1 MNEGAEVV
9 FAAALAGGMMY
20 FLRRLGFSAL
30 WAMLLPAGG
39 LAAHTL
45 LRAHGLTVQQAGATA
60 LFLFVYALI
69 ASDRIHKTRLAL
81 AGAAAVLALRF
92 IEQHT
97 ALHGRG
103 EVEGIDWN
111 TIFLL
116 VGMMIIVNI
125 TRHTGVFE
133 WIAVKAAKL
142 ARGNPVA
149 ILVLLSLITAL
160 LSAVLDNVTTVLL
173 IAPVTILICESLGVD
188 PVLYL
193 ICVVL
198 ASNIGGTATLIG
210 DPPNIMIGSSAQLA
224 FSDFLRVNAPVILL
238 CLAVFLATA
247 AILFRRRLQ
256 VPRELRQRVMEFDD
270 TKAITNHRLLTRC
283 LVVISAVLVGFGAH
297 GALHLEPA
305 TIAVAGAAALLLM
318 QRGDPEETLREVEW
332 NTIFFFV
339 GLFIMVGALV
349 EVGVVRMVGEG
360 IITLTCGAERGAAL
374 TAGQRFALTMGVLW
388 FSAIA
393 SGIVD
398 NIPFVATM
406 NAVIHGMA
414 RSLHPDPAN
423 ASFFEIAHAP
433 DVYPLWWALSLG
445 ACLGGNFTLVGAS
458 ANVVVAGIA
467 GRARHPISFA
477 RFLKYG
483 IPFTLQSMVLCSV
496 YLWLRFLR

>member
-1 MNEGAEVV
+1 MV
-9 FAAALAGGMMY
+9 
-20 FLRRLGFSAL
+20 
-30 WAMLLPAGG
+30 WAIALPAAGVG
-39 LAAHTL
+39 VHAG
-45 LRAHGLTVQQAGATA
+45 LRAYGLTVQQAGATA
-60 LFLFVYALI
+60 IFLFVYALI
-69 ASDRIHKTRLAL
+69 ASERIHKTRLAL
-81 AGAAAVLALRF
+81 AGAAAVLTLRF

-97 ALHGRG
+97 ALHGKG
-103 EVEGIDWN
+103 EVEGVDWN

-125 TRHTGVFE
+125 TRQTGVFQ
-133 WIAVKAAKL
+133 WLAIKAAKV

-149 ILVLLSLITAL
+149 ILVLLSLITAVVS
-160 LSAVLDNVTTVLL
+160 SALDNVTTVLL
-173 IAPVTILICESLGVD
+173 IAPVTILICESLAVD
-188 PVLYL
+188 PVPLL

-210 DPPNIMIGSSAQLA
+210 DPPNIMIGSSAQLT
-224 FSDFLRVNAPVILL
+224 FSDFLRVNGPFILVAL
-238 CLAVFLATA
+238 GVFLGTA
-247 AILFRRRLQ
+247 AVLFRRRLRVSQ
-256 VPRELRQRVMEFDD
+256 ELRQRVMEFDD
-270 TKAITNHRLLTRC
+270 TKAITNHRLLRRC
-283 LVVISAVLVGFGAH
+283 LVVIGVALMGFGAH

-305 TIAVAGAAALLLM
+305 TIALAGAAALLLT

-332 NTIFFFV
+332 NTVFFFV

-360 IITLTCGAERGAAL
+360 IITLTCGEQRGAAL
-374 TAGQRFALTMGVLW
+374 TPGQRFTLTMGVLW

-423 ASFFEIAHAP
+423 ASFYEVAHAP
-433 DVYPLWWALSLG
+433 DIYPLWWALSLG

-483 IPFTLQSMVLCSV
+483 VPFTLQSMVLCSV

>member
-1 MNEGAEVV
+1 MGGDCLVALAL
-9 FAAALAGGMMY
+9 AAATVY
-20 FLRRLGFSAL
+20 PLRRLGFSTL
-30 WAMLLPAGG
+30 WAIFLPSAG
-39 LAAHTL
+39 AVIYAVM
-45 LRAHGLTVQQAGATA
+45 RAHSLTVPQAGATA

-69 ASDRIHKTRLAL
+69 ASDRVHKTRLAL

-97 ALHGRG
+97 ALHGKG

-125 TRHTGVFE
+125 TRHTGVFQ
-133 WIAVKAAKL
+133 WLAVKAAKI
-142 ARGNPVA
+142 ARGNPVV
-149 ILVLLSLITAL
+149 ILLLLSLITAVV
-160 LSAVLDNVTTVLL
+160 SASLDNVTTVLL
-173 IAPVTILICESLGVD
+173 IAPVTILICESIMVD
-188 PVLYL
+188 PVPFL

-210 DPPNIMIGSSAQLA
+210 DPPNIMIGSSAQLT
-224 FSDFLRVNAPVILL
+224 FSDFLRLDAPIAVV
-238 CLAVFLATA
+238 CLAVFLGTA
-247 AILFRRRLQ
+247 ALVFRRRLQ
-256 VPRELRQRVMEFDD
+256 VSEELRQRVMEFDD
-270 TKAITNHRLLTRC
+270 TRAITNRGLLNRC
-283 LVVISAVLVGFGAH
+283 LVVIGAVLVGFGAH

-305 TIAVAGAAALLLM
+305 TVAIAGAAALLLM

-360 IITLTCGAERGAAL
+360 IITLACGPERTGAL
-374 TAGQRFALTMGVLW
+374 TDGQRFALTMGVLW

-414 RSLHPDPAN
+414 RSLHPDAAN

-433 DVYPLWWALSLG
+433 DIYPLWWALSLG

-467 GRARHPISFA
+467 GRSRHPISFA
-477 RFLKYG
+477 RFLRYG
-483 IPFTLQSMVLCSV
+483 IPFTLQSMILCSV